1 MKEEVAGREVVVL
14 LHPLALSGEIWQ
26 LWRGHLSADW
36 RVETPDLPGHGASR
50 WNGRPWT
57 VSDAADEVQNDL
69 SARGVDRA
77 HLVGAS
83 LGGCVALALA
93 CRHPRWVA
101 SLSLLDTT
109 ASYGETAPT
118 DWAERAE
125 RALGPRDK
133 QLEWQLDRW
142 FTPEFA
148 KAGGPIVELVSLLFV
163 QTTGPAHAAA
173 CRALGGFDAR
183 EQARAIT
190 IPTLVLTGE
199 MDGATP
205 VEMGRDLSERIAGA
219 TFRTVPGTRHFS
231 FLEAP
236 GPLHDVVAHLR
247 VAGWG
252 NKRHEPGSG
261 GGIDA

>member
-1 MKEEVAGREVVVL
+1 MEQEVAGREVVVL

-26 LWRGHLSADW
+26 PWRDHLSAQW
-36 RVETPDLPGHGASR
+36 QVETPDLPGHGASR
-50 WNGRPWT
+50 WDGRPWS
-57 VSDAADEVQNDL
+57 VSGAADEVKKDL
-69 SARGVDRA
+69 SAQGVDRA

-109 ASYGETAPT
+109 AWYGETART
-118 DWAERAE
+118 DWAGRAE
-125 RALGPRDK
+125 RALGPRDE
-133 QLEWQLDRW
+133 QLAWQLDRW

-148 KAGGPIVELVSLLFV
+148 KAGGPIVELVSSVFLR
-163 QTTGPAHAAA
+163 TPGPAHAAA
-173 CRALGGFDAR
+173 CRALGSFDAR
-183 EQARAIT
+183 EQASAIT
-190 IPTLVLTGE
+190 APTLVLAGE

-219 TFRTVPGTRHFS
+219 SFRVVPGTRHFS

-236 GPLHDVVAHLR
+236 GPLHDVAAHLR
-247 VAGWG
+247 AAG
-252 NKRHEPGSG
+252 
-261 GGIDA
+261 